1 MCRSLLDFWLFL
13 LNFFITGCFVSEGW
27 GDLHP
32 DPCTWWDEG
41 NQEHSLWEGS
51 CCCFDLLC
59 KSLLEIYTLRYAKFL
74 IILWF
79 FLQVCKVGGDC
90 LFLGSRLANSL
101 LLKYTRLAWDRDGK
115 LFSKLNDNINGIWLI
130 WLLIRCDIFTF
141 TFSSSRERRHWRSS
155 CSKKNQVWRTA
166 RYKLYHSLYAWCH
179 HYIIPY
185 CCICTSV
192 QSRSRR
198 AWGLWQR
205 ESVQWPVHTRLIQV
219 WSLW

>member
-41 NQEHSLWEGS
+41 NQEYSLWEGS

-130 WLLIRCDIFTF
+130 WLLIRCDILPSRFLAPESGSIEGAPAAKRIKSEELLGTSC
-141 TFSSSRERRHWRSS
+141 TFSLCMMSSLHHAISS
-155 CSKKNQVWRTA
+155 HLSN
-166 RYKLYHSLYAWCH
+166 
-179 HYIIPY
+179 P
-185 CCICTSV
+185 
-192 QSRSRR
+192 RSRW
-198 AWGLWQR
+198 AWGLWQW
-205 ESVQWPVHTRLIQV
+205 ESDQWPVHTRLLQV